1 MPVEGY
7 FNAFCLT
14 YPSFTN
20 AIAVIDVLE
29 ELYVVLLRSALD
41 RGHRFDMTVSLR
53 SRYLTSKIGSVQDS
67 LASLRRSQSASTT
80 ATSGSGTD
88 SGGSSDGVPE
98 ESLQQIAELVVKDEQ
113 ATKRRLRCVWVDLRI
128 SQGRSQT

>member
-41 RGHRFDMTVSLR
+41 RGHQLTRHGLTTLQIPHFQDRFR
-53 SRYLTSKIGSVQDS
+53 SGLSREFTALTECLNHCHVRERDRQ
-67 LASLRRSQSASTT
+67 
-80 ATSGSGTD
+80 
-88 SGGSSDGVPE
+88 
-98 ESLQQIAELVVKDEQ
+98 
-113 ATKRRLRCVWVDLRI
+113 
-128 SQGRSQT
+128 